1 MSNNPFLK
9 ATNNRFQILNQDLE
23 TDQGFRQ
30 KKDKKSTSYD
40 SSNNSFT
47 REPNRQYNTH
57 RFYNRDRGHG
67 FRNPEIIKPP
77 PVKEFDIS
85 KEMFP
90 EMQGSNNKEET
101 VIDPVTNKTQ
111 FKDIITKVN
120 SELNKLEE
128 NKIKPGWV
136 EISRVKGKTV
146 FKKGPLTPYLI
157 HLQEQEEL
165 ENDPNYI
172 MNKAI
177 SQMIVNRDRYI
188 KEYNCLHG
196 EGAYEELY
204 ILPPV
209 YGPEYDTDDEDDDTN
224 SSDEYYDN

>member
-1 MSNNPFLK
+1 MSKNPFLK
-9 ATNNRFQILNQDLE
+9 PTNNRFQVLDQDLE

-30 KKDKKSTSYD
+30 KKDKKPTSYD
-40 SSNNSFT
+40 ASNNSFT
-47 REPNRQYNTH
+47 REPNRQYNTP
-57 RFYNRDRGHG
+57 RFYNRDNS
-67 FRNPEIIKPP
+67 FRKPEIIKPQ

-85 KEMFP
+85 TEVFP

-101 VIDPVTNKTQ
+101 VVEISSNKTH

-120 SELNKLEE
+120 PELNKLEE

-136 EISRVKGKTV
+136 EISRVKGKTI

-177 SQMIVNRDRYI
+177 TQMIVNRDRYI
-188 KEYNCLHG
+188 QEYNCLHG

-209 YGPEYDTDDEDDDTN
+209 YGSEYDTADDEDEDTN